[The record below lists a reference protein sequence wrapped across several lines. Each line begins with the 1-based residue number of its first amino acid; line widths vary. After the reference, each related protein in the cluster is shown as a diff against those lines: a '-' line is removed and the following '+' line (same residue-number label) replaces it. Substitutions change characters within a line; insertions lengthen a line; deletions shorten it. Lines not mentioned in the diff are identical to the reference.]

1 METLPGKKKVTM
13 KVMNSY
19 EKRMRITVKVRN
31 SYASGM
37 DLRAVGSF
45 CFLRPHFCMIVVDLL
60 DSSQLVVAKGHVEI
74 GGKIRWLLVQY
85 KGNVEQLQK
94 MCSCLLSRK
103 TNAKHIRRQRRG
115 RIKS

>member
-37 DLRAVGSF
+37 DLRAVGSLLPAPS
-45 CFLRPHFCMIVVDLL
+45 FLYDC
-60 DSSQLVVAKGHVEI
+60 G
-74 GGKIRWLLVQY
+74 
-85 KGNVEQLQK
+85 
-94 MCSCLLSRK
+94 
-103 TNAKHIRRQRRG
+103 
-115 RIKS
+115 